1 MRYQFMLDNLP
12 EKVAELKASG
22 ETESYLEQIETAY
35 RNRISE
41 LTPGCMKSCTATTEL
56 RSSDLPSFIKKANSA
71 EAMATV
77 FNENIA
83 MAISKSTNTLA
94 AME

>member
-1 MRYQFMLDNLP
+1 MAPTMR
-12 EKVAELKASG
+12 LKHVQA
-22 ETESYLEQIETAY
+22 AD
-35 RNRISE
+35 
-41 LTPGCMKSCTATTEL
+41 A
-56 RSSDLPSFIKKANSA
+56 A